1 MQHACYPLKSSSV
14 AVIQTCT
21 VEPLPEDPDRF
32 QGQNVAETI
41 RGWGFAVIRCFRSLI
56 TLCLKAQISYA
67 Q

>member
-1 MQHACYPLKSSSV
+1 MKCACEKVHCVRFVFHGTCSV

-41 RGWGFAVIRCFRSLI
+41 RG
-56 TLCLKAQISYA
+56 
-67 Q
+67 